1 MILWKRYGEKRD
13 SPGTLGTGPCL
24 VKKSA
29 EPSRLGAYSCNI
41 FKKRS
46 CILCI
51 LKLVLHK
58 IMPFL
63 CNRLAKL
70 KKGTLGTGPCLVS
83 A

>member
-1 MILWKRYGEKRD
+1 MYTRDWSLSRIKHQGLVPVSLIKAPSHHDWALIL
-13 SPGTLGTGPCL
+13 
-24 VKKSA
+24 
-29 EPSRLGAYSCNI
+29 CNI

-58 IMPFL
+58 IMHFL

-70 KKGTLGTGPCLVS
+70 KNVPTQCVRH
-83 A
+83 